1 MTLNI
6 TYKAFVVTEM
16 PDGSFQ
22 RSTGYRTTE
31 DLPHKDLLIKV
42 HYSSLNYK
50 DALSATGNKGVT
62 RRYPHTPGVD
72 ASGEVITSIDDAFSP
87 GNMVMVTGYD
97 LGMNTSG
104 GFGQYISI
112 PSTWALRL
120 PGLMTPWEAMAIG
133 TAGFAGALSV
143 QKLMDSGIRPDDGE
157 ILVTGTTGGVGSHA
171 AVILKKEGYQVV
183 ALSLGGK
190 DTAFLERIGINRIL
204 TTEDLVDKMEKGL
217 LSSRWAGVID
227 SVGGPVLVSALKST
241 KYGGVVTSCG
251 NVAGASLSGLTV
263 YPFIIR
269 GVSLLGVA
277 SAESPLE
284 LKTRI
289 WQKLSTTWKPC
300 ELWDRVKEI
309 YLHEL
314 EKHIFQMLEG
324 KSSGRIVVNIKD
336 S

>member
-1 MTLNI
+1 M
-6 TYKAFVVTEM
+6 
-16 PDGSFQ
+16 
-22 RSTGYRTTE
+22 
-31 DLPHKDLLIKV
+31 
-42 HYSSLNYK
+42 
-50 DALSATGNKGVT
+50 
-62 RRYPHTPGVD
+62 
-72 ASGEVITSIDDAFSP
+72 
-87 GNMVMVTGYD
+87 
-97 LGMNTSG
+97 
-104 GFGQYISI
+104 
-112 PSTWALRL
+112 
-120 PGLMTPWEAMAIG
+120 
-133 TAGFAGALSV
+133 
-143 QKLMDSGIRPDDGE
+143 
-157 ILVTGTTGGVGSHA
+157 
-171 AVILKKEGYQVV
+171 
-183 ALSLGGK
+183 
-190 DTAFLERIGINRIL
+190 
-204 TTEDLVDKMEKGL
+204 
-217 LSSRWAGVID
+217 
-227 SVGGPVLVSALKST
+227 KST

-300 ELWDRVKEI
+300 ELWERVKEI